1 MPKMTV
7 MVLPTGVTT
16 AAVYADG
23 TVVGAI
29 EQVTAPGPYEGFDG
43 QTHVGTRWL
52 PVGIA
57 SDLSPGPTSKSEGAL
72 LLLALNG
79 YDHARAAEGLGLHK
93 PPTEESYDPKR
104 RRSAS

>member
-1 MPKMTV
+1 MAKMVV
-7 MVLPTGVTT
+7 MVLPTGVHT

-23 TVVGAI
+23 DVVGAI
-29 EQVTAPGPYEGFDG
+29 EQVTAPGPYTGLDG

-57 SDLSPGPTSKSEGAL
+57 TDLSPGPTTKSEGAL

-79 YDHARAAEGLGLHK
+79 YDHTKAVEALGLHK
-93 PPTEESYDPKR
+93 PKSPESYKHG
-104 RRSAS
+104 RSA